1 MMSAPENPAV
11 AEEAAE
17 SEDQKLNLSIKVDS
31 PSACERHVTV
41 TIPREDIDRY
51 YDKSFSELMGT
62 ATVPGF
68 RAGRAP
74 RKLIE
79 SRFKKEVADQVK
91 SSLLMDSMTQITED
105 EKFSAI
111 SEPDFDPLAVELPD
125 DGPMTF
131 EFNIEVRP
139 EFDLPEWRG
148 LKVERPVRE
157 FEAKDIDKRLEQ
169 ILARHGRLV
178 PHKGAAESGDYISCN
193 LTFKNGAVEL
203 SSAKEEVIRLRPVLS
218 FRDGKI
224 EDFDKLMKGVKAG
237 ETREAAAKISGDA
250 PNESLRNQEITA
262 VFEVLEVKKL
272 DLPKLDANLLEEMG
286 GFANEGEL
294 RDAIAEDLKRQLE
307 YHQQQEARR
316 QITASL
322 TESADWQLPPDL
334 LRRQARRELE
344 RAVLELRRNGFSDQ
358 EIRAYE
364 NDLRQNSLT
373 STAKALKE
381 HFILE
386 RIAED
391 QNIEAEPDDYD
402 QEVKLIA
409 VQSGES
415 VRRVRARLDK
425 GGLMDALRN
434 QIIERKVIELVLSEA
449 KFKDVKYKPEGVD
462 TEAIEQ
468 TAGGEDEP
476 EIPEAKSPGE
486 AEPLRAAKEHD

>member
-1 MMSAPENPAV
+1 
-11 AEEAAE
+11 
-17 SEDQKLNLSIKVDS
+17 
-31 PSACERHVTV
+31 
-41 TIPREDIDRY
+41 
-51 YDKSFSELMGT
+51 
-62 ATVPGF
+62 
-68 RAGRAP
+68 
-74 RKLIE
+74 
-79 SRFKKEVADQVK
+79 
-91 SSLLMDSMTQITED
+91 MDSMTQITED

-125 DGPMTF
+125 EGPMTF
-131 EFNIEVRP
+131 EFDIEVRP
-139 EFDLPEWRG
+139 EFDLPEWKG

-157 FEAKDIDKRLEQ
+157 FAAADVDKRLEQ

-178 PHKGAAESGDYISCN
+178 PHNGPASTGDYISCN

-218 FRDGKI
+218 FRDGRI
-224 EDFDKLMKGVKAG
+224 EDFDEAMKGVKAG
-237 ETREAAAKISGDA
+237 ETREATAKISTDA

-272 DLPKLDANLLEEMG
+272 ELPKLTHELLDEMG
-286 GFANEGEL
+286 GFQSEGEL
-294 RDAIAEDLKRQLE
+294 RDAISEDLKRQLE

-316 QITASL
+316 QITGAL
-322 TESADWQLPPDL
+322 TASADWQLPPDL

-344 RAVLELRRNGFSDQ
+344 RAVLELRRNGFSDA

-386 RIAED
+386 RIAEEE
-391 QNIEAEPDDYD
+391 NIEAEGDDYD
-402 QEVKLIA
+402 QEIKYIA
-409 VQSGES
+409 AQSGES

-425 GGLMDALRN
+425 QGLMDALRN
-434 QIIERKVIELVLSEA
+434 QVIERKVIDLVLEHA
-449 KFKDVKYKPEGVD
+449 KFNDVPFKPEGTE

-468 TAGGEDEP
+468 TAGGEDES
-476 EIPEAKSPGE
+476 EIPEAKHAGE
-486 AEPLRAAKEHD
+486 AEPLRTAKERE